1 MFTLPF
7 SFSSLSL
14 TLPQS
19 STLRRQTLKL
29 RFHWRARPL
38 LRSLRHGIVAIDSDL
53 ETCFSSD
60 ISWLPSVTTTY
71 PVDRITRI
79 LERQCICVRPS
90 FTLFH
95 VSFSVSLSFSALLP
109 PLRYISRL
117 VSFAF
122 TINSLV
128 FTRCSCVCSSRF
140 YLYFVACAKIHSS
153 HFYCIEKIN
162 AFGLI
167 KEFF

>member
-1 MFTLPF
+1 M
-7 SFSSLSL
+7 LSQ
-14 TLPQS
+14 P
-19 STLRRQTLKL
+19 STLWRTLKPC
-29 RFHWRARPL
+29 FHWRARPL

-95 VSFSVSLSFSALLP
+95 VSFSVSLNFSALLP
-109 PLRYISRL
+109 PRCYISRI
-117 VSFAF
+117 VPFALA
-122 TINSLV
+122 INSSIFTRHVHAFAPLV
-128 FTRCSCVCSSRF
+128 FIYIFFCLSSNPF
-140 YLYFVACAKIHSS
+140 IPFLLHLYVHYICIKIN
-153 HFYCIEKIN
+153 YVIEKIN
-162 AFGLI
+162 AIGL
-167 KEFF
+167 FN

>member
-1 MFTLPF
+1 MFFFGYLVATVGYDHLSGRPDNENSRKAVYMCPTLVHPF
-7 SFSSLSL
+7 S
-14 TLPQS
+14 
-19 STLRRQTLKL
+19 R
-29 RFHWRARPL
+29 
-38 LRSLRHGIVAIDSDL
+38 
-53 ETCFSSD
+53 
-60 ISWLPSVTTTY
+60 
-71 PVDRITRI
+71 
-79 LERQCICVRPS
+79 
-90 FTLFH
+90 LFLCL
-95 VSFSVSLSFSALLP
+95 SLSFSALLP

-140 YLYFVACAKIHSS
+140 YLYFVACSKIHSS

-167 KEFF
+167 KEFFLISIFFLSKFASRVLLDYIHSKYCNY